1 MTTHAISRLRTVS
14 HYHLERF
21 ATIVP
26 AIPDDST
33 WVVLTG
39 GLKWSAAPIVAIAV
53 IPAAPGA

>member
-1 MTTHAISRLRTVS
+1 MTTHAISRLRSVND
-14 HYHLERF
+14 YHLERF

-39 GLKWSAAPIVAIAV
+39 DPKWSAAPIVAIAV